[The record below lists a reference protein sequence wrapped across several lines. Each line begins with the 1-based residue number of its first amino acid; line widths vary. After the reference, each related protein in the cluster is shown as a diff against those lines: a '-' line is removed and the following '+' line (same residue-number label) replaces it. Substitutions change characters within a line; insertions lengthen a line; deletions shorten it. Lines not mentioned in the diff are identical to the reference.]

1 MRARILALLYC
12 IILLSQYLYGDNVVI
27 ADKELKTPIP
37 AAVVSVW
44 IENSDA
50 VLKLISDD
58 SGIVRIPENAI
69 RITVRK
75 FGYEETN
82 VNARTYSGGD
92 TIFLDMGYILQEVTV
107 SAIRNKFHV
116 KSDRYI
122 YDVASDSALIGKSAF
137 EALGRIPI
145 LNATIDGNIS
155 SMQGKNLVYKV
166 NGLSSPMLTGDLQTA
181 LRSLKAD
188 YIKRIELKSDPTGN
202 DPNTLEINIV
212 TKGRLEGYQAN
223 ATTRLKDY
231 SWQASLWGLT
241 KINKFCV
248 SGSYYYMLNYDHKD
262 KDYLEE
268 MRGISEDQLS
278 YVRKTTNSGYR
289 AHFNNAELS
298 MSYDIDDH
306 TIVSAYGVYW
316 QKRIPTLLP
325 TLIQL
330 YVLKIFWISSPTTS
344 RAKQLMMIKST
355 VPTLTLKRYMAK
367 MAKTE
372 NYSLDMTF
380 TNGLTAVYKKSDMM

>member
-1 MRARILALLYC
+1 MRARILALSCC

-44 IENSDA
+44 IEISDA
-50 VLKLISDD
+50 VLKLRSDD

-248 SGSYYYMLNYDHKD
+248 SGSYYYMLNHDHKD

-306 TIVSAYGVYW
+306 TIVSAYG
-316 QKRIPTLLP
+316 RIL
-325 TLIQL
+325 
-330 YVLKIFWISSPTTS
+330 
-344 RAKQLMMIKST
+344 
-355 VPTLTLKRYMAK
+355 
-367 MAKTE
+367 AKTNPYTSSHSNTVIRSE
-372 NYSLDMTF
+372 NLLDLVAYNQSSQTTFDDKEYSANINF
-380 TNGLTAVYKKSDMM
+380 TRWRN